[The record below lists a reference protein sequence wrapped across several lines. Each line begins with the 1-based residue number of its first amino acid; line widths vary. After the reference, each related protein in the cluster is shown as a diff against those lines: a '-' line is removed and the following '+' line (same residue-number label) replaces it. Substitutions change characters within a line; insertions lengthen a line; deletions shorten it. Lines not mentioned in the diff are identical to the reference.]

1 MSNYFFISHYTC
13 VVMEIERIKLKT
25 PFENP
30 DWAYVYIINSEL
42 MIDGGFCSAEHV
54 AKLEEFE
61 VKHRIITHHHID
73 HVGLVFF
80 SDKDVLIH
88 PLEIRYLEIYSN
100 PEKFI
105 NAYSRLFQSFGVD
118 KRYVETLKI
127 LTAMN
132 LKPRARIVQ
141 YGNIGFKVI
150 STPGHTPGHIS
161 VLADKCLFS
170 GDFMLSN
177 TTPNIG
183 FYPDYTNGVA
193 DYLQSLRRVLE
204 LEIETVY
211 PAHEKIIRNPEKRA
225 NELIYHYTSRA
236 KEIYDAV
243 GHQPT
248 KLEDIAAKVTWS
260 IGNYWDFDDFNR
272 FMAICETLAFLH
284 YLEEQGKIRRK
295 VVDGVI
301 SFTLC

>member
-1 MSNYFFISHYTC
+1 
-13 VVMEIERIKLKT
+13 MEIERIKLKT

-30 DWAYVYIINSEL
+30 DWVYVYIINSEL
-42 MIDGGFCSAEHV
+42 MVDGGFCSAEHV

-61 VKHRIITHHHID
+61 IKYRIITHHHID
-73 HVGLVFF
+73 HVGLIFF
-80 SDKDVLIH
+80 SNKDVLLH

-105 NAYSRLFQSFGVD
+105 NAYLKLFRSFGVD
-118 KRYVETLKI
+118 ERYVETLRL

-132 LKPRARIVQ
+132 LKPRAKISEHSSIV
-141 YGNIGFKVI
+141 GFKVVN
-150 STPGHTPGHIS
+150 TPGHTPGHIS

-170 GDFMLSN
+170 GDFMLSD

-193 DYLQSLRRVLE
+193 DYLQSLRMVLE

-211 PAHEKIIRNPEKRA
+211 PAHERIIRDPEKRA
-225 NELIYHYTSRA
+225 GELIEHYNTRA
-236 KEIYDAV
+236 EEIYDAV
-243 GHQPT
+243 ELKPT
-248 KLEDIAAKVTWS
+248 KLEDIAAEVTWS
-260 IGNYWDFDDFNR
+260 IGSYWDFDNINR
-272 FMAICETLAFLH
+272 FMAICETLAFLYH
-284 YLEEQGKIRRK
+284 LEKQGKIRRK
-295 VVDGVI
+295 VVDGIV